1 MKSLYLLGTIALAI
15 APLHGQTYWS
25 PTQPDCSTL
34 NETPATITNSAGA
47 TIGYSCYVS
56 GTFVWLAAG
65 GEWGT
70 TIRVAAPSTAP
81 IGVDYT
87 FYDVNGNPL
96 NLDTEVNNHGST
108 FGSGNELDFS
118 LYANQPAEVELLGA
132 TNDAPNY
139 NSTATGSVYATFY
152 CPDATTCSDVLP
164 QLLYSA
170 LPSQPWSL
178 SVPIAWDDSTWTQ
191 WSAVGINDN
200 GPDPEHLVSL
210 VIYND
215 DTSDNFYNVY
225 VYDSNG
231 NLTGSGTTP
240 TLPALQNLGGGSYGE
255 GGTYGV
261 LLSQIVSSLPSG
273 TFKVLVDGGS
283 LYSAVEVLQ
292 IDGPSATTLQVAYDE
307 AVGSASSRKG
317 IAHEARRPSPRKLS
331 IAARPR
337 RVFRAL
343 PK

>member
-1 MKSLYLLGTIALAI
+1 MKSLYVLGTIALAI

-25 PTQPDCSTL
+25 ANPDCSTL
-34 NETPATITNSAGA
+34 NETPVAIYNTAG
-47 TIGYSCYVS
+47 TVIIGYSCYVS

-96 NLDTEVNNHGST
+96 NLDTEINNQGST
-108 FGSGNELDFS
+108 FGSGSELDFA
-118 LYANQPAEVELLGA
+118 LDVNQPAEVELLGA
-132 TNDAPNY
+132 TNNAPGY
-139 NSTATGSVYATFY
+139 HSTATGSVYATFY
-152 CPDATTCSDVLP
+152 CPDADTCSDVLP

-200 GPDPEHLVSL
+200 GPNPEHLVSL
-210 VIYND
+210 VIYNE
-215 DTSDNFYNVY
+215 DTSANSYTVS

-231 NLTGSGTTP
+231 TFISSGTTRSIP
-240 TLPALQNLGGGSYGE
+240 PLQDLGGGTYGE

-261 LLSQIVSSLPSG
+261 LLSEVVPTLPSG

-307 AVGSASSRKG
+307 APGSASARKG
-317 IAHEARRPSPRKLS
+317 LARAARRPSPRKLS
-331 IAARPR
+331 IAARPK

>member
-1 MKSLYLLGTIALAI
+1 MRMKSLCLLGTIALAI
-15 APLHGQTYWS
+15 APLHGQTYWVSS
-25 PTQPDCSTL
+25 PPDCSTL
-34 NETPATITNSAGA
+34 NETAMQLPNG
-47 TIGYSCYVS
+47 GYSCYVS

-96 NLDTEVNNHGST
+96 NLDTEINNHGST

-152 CPDATTCSDVLP
+152 CPDADTCSDVLP

-178 SVPIAWDDSTWTQ
+178 SVPIAWDNSTWTQ

-200 GPDPEHLVSL
+200 GPNPEHLVSL
-210 VIYND
+210 VIYNE
-215 DTSDNFYNVY
+215 DTSANSYTVS

-231 NLTGSGTTP
+231 TFISSGTTP
-240 TLPALQNLGGGSYGE
+240 SIPPLQDLGGGTYGE

-261 LLSQIVSSLPSG
+261 LLSEVVPTLPSG

-307 AVGSASSRKG
+307 APGSASARKG
-317 IAHEARRPSPRKLS
+317 LARAARRPSPRKLRA
-331 IAARPR
+331 AARPK
-337 RVFRAL
+337 RVFPPL